1 MNDFK
6 SSRLS
11 RLAKLSTGIAKAGTQ
26 LALDYAGQY
35 AKEKTQSI
43 TSKLTDKEKEVEELT
58 RKIKATKELIQTMG
72 QMKGA
77 LMKLGQMISITE
89 DMFFPKEIANLFKEL
104 QRNAPPMSNKDIDL
118 VFQRN
123 FSKKP
128 EELFEKFE
136 RTPLAAAS
144 IGQVHLA
151 WLKSGEKVAVKI
163 QYPEIVEAIRSDFKN
178 INQLNRLVEIL
189 YPKKPNLDEFLEELK
204 VSLMNECDYEFEKN
218 ELLKFRELYREHFP
232 NVIIPK
238 VYPEF
243 STKEILTMEF
253 LDGVHFDETLAFSQE
268 ARNLLGQTMYEK
280 FLYSLWVAGS
290 LHTDPQ
296 NGNYLFTETEVKLL
310 DFGSTRTFSEEFL
323 IDYCTLILAVE
334 ENNFELYQI
343 ACEKLKF
350 FKRDEPI
357 ENIQKHYEMVHNLY
371 GPYLKPGTYA
381 VVDLNPLKLLKEF
394 TDAIEMKGRESPR
407 REFLL
412 LDRSNLG
419 LFTKLKYWGSE
430 VDWRGGSEK
439 YRSPIEAKVRALYPS
454 HFPQNKTI

>member
-6 SSRLS
+6 SSRLQ
-11 RLAKLSTGIAKAGTQ
+11 RLAKLSSGIAKASTQ
-26 LALDYAGQY
+26 LALDYAIQY
-35 AKEKTQSI
+35 T
-43 TSKLTDKEKEVEELT
+43 KEKEQDVKELS
-58 RKIKATKELIQTMG
+58 RKVKATKELIQTMG

-89 DMFFPKEIANLFKEL
+89 DMFLPKEITDLFKDL
-104 QRNAPPMSNKDIDL
+104 QRNAPPMSNRDIDL
-118 VFQRN
+118 VFKRN
-123 FSKKP
+123 FGKLP
-128 EELFEKFE
+128 EEIFKDFQ
-136 RTPLAAAS
+136 RTPLASAS

-151 WLKSGEKVAVKI
+151 CLDNGEKVAIKI
-163 QYPEIVEAIRSDFKN
+163 QYPEIVQAIRSDFKN
-178 INQLNRLVEIL
+178 INQLNRLLEIL

-204 VSLMNECDYEFEKN
+204 ISLMNECDYEYEKN
-218 ELLKFRELYREHFP
+218 ELIKFRALYREKFP
-232 NVIIPK
+232 QIIVPK

-253 LDGVHFDETLAFSQE
+253 LEGVHFDQTLQFSQA
-268 ARNLLGQTMYEK
+268 ARNHLGQTLYEK
-280 FLYSLWVAGS
+280 FLYSLWVAGT

-296 NGNYLFTETEVKLL
+296 NGNYLFSEKEIMLL
-310 DFGSTRTFSEEFL
+310 DFGSTREFSEEFL

-334 ENNFELYQI
+334 ENDFPLYQV
-343 ACEKLKF
+343 ASEKLKF
-350 FKRDEPI
+350 FKRDEPLETI
-357 ENIQKHYEMVHNLY
+357 KNHFQMVHNLY

-394 TDAIEMKGRESPR
+394 TDGIEMKGRESPR

-430 VDWRGGSEK
+430 VDWRAGNER
-439 YRSPIEAKVRALYPS
+439 YRSHIEAKVKALYPS
-454 HFPQNKTI
+454 HFPKNKTI